1 MAHPRSHRDPF
12 ADDSADPDLLE
23 SLRPLPP
30 GSLADWVESYRHRLT
45 DSPKRVVFVVLGAV
59 LVAGVGWWLLR
70 PPVPPIESTLPLASA
85 ASAASA
91 GSAPAGGTDSVGSA
105 AVGAGT
111 STTLA
116 EMVVQASGAVDHP
129 GVYRLAA
136 GARVDDL
143 VRAAGGLATDADVD
157 RVNLAALVADGERVW
172 VPHRGEAEPPP
183 VVAGA
188 GGGGAASGPA
198 SSGGGA
204 SPSAAPTIVDLNTA
218 TAEQLETLPG
228 VGPATAMAILSYR
241 DEHGPFA
248 SVDDLLEVRGI
259 GDAKLEQIR
268 ALATV

>member
-12 ADDSADPDLLE
+12 AEDSADPDLLE

-30 GSLADWVESYRHRLT
+30 GSLADWVESYRHRLV
-45 DSPKRVVFVVLGAV
+45 DSPKRVVFLVLGAV
-59 LVAGVGWWLLR
+59 LAGGVGWWLLR

-85 ASAASA
+85 AAAT
-91 GSAPAGGTDSVGSA
+91 GPVGSTG
-105 AVGAGT
+105 VGAST

-116 EMVVQASGAVDHP
+116 EMVVQASGAVAQP

-143 VRAAGGLATDADVD
+143 VRAAGGLATDADAD

-172 VPHRGEAEPPP
+172 IPHRGEAEAPP

-198 SSGGGA
+198 SSGGGT